1 MKRSWRVSVVVL
13 VFALVAAACTSGG
26 GNDGN
31 NGSSTGSS
39 GPIKLTMWVGYTPP
53 PPENQSFEYLS
64 IERMV
69 KEFEADNPDIT
80 IELQYVNSDNALQKA
95 TVAIQG
101 NQQPDISYQ
110 YGTNM
115 AQLAQSPKIV
125 DLTDRVNAGE
135 LQLERLLP
143 GRAGGRDRRRQ
154 ASSASPRS
162 STTSPSSTTRTCS
175 QQAGVPEPTA
185 RLDLGRP
192 PGRREGD
199 HRPGQQGVRP
209 GASRSTAARPRCGS
223 TRRCCGRP
231 AATS

>member
-1 MKRSWRVSVVVL
+1 MKRSWRVSVFVL

-26 GNDGN
+26 GNDQN
-31 NGSSTGSS
+31 NGNSTGSS

-64 IERMV
+64 IDRMV
-69 KEFEADNPDIT
+69 KAFEADNPDIT

-125 DLTDRVNAGE
+125 DLTDRVNDAE

-143 GRAGGRDRRRQ
+143 GRAGGRDRRQ
-154 ASSASPRS
+154 PR
-162 STTSPSSTTRTCS
+162 
-175 QQAGVPEPTA
+175 A
-185 RLDLGRP
+185 R
-192 PGRREGD
+192 
-199 HRPGQQGVRP
+199 RP
-209 GASRSTAARPRCGS
+209 GARRQPRGRLQQGPVQDRPASPSRRATGPGTTCGPPRRRSPTRRTRCSAWCSRSTAARPRCGS

-231 AATS
+231 AARS